1 MAHRDQ
7 KILLRREE
15 AAEKARRKVRKLDL
29 VEYAVEGDDVV
40 FLTGPYKGKGVR
52 GLFFL
57 GPRERD
63 YIMQHLWFR
72 NDEEVLRII
81 NSMTC
86 QG

>member
-7 KILLRREE
+7 KLFQRREE

-29 VEYAVEGDDVV
+29 VEYAVEGDDIV
-40 FLTGPYKGKGVR
+40 FLSGPYR
-52 GLFFL
+52 GRKVKEMFL
-57 GPRERD
+57 AGIAERD

-72 NDEEVLRII
+72 NDDNVTQII

-86 QG
+86 TH